1 MYLLIIFFL
10 ILIIPFLVMP
20 RYITKSRSSY
30 EAVIMSDI
38 VICAAAA
45 VIFMVQS
52 ITGDGMFTQLHNGV
66 QDIAG
71 VVAKDSNVISLLG
84 MEELSAGERTDL
96 VVRLYD
102 EVFKLLPVSILIFGA
117 VMSYIVYILLSRSL
131 NRRSPVNL
139 MPKFREFSV
148 PSGAVFVLIGIYL
161 LVWMLTATETFSDNS
176 YYVNIDLLFD
186 FVFFLQ
192 GMSAVFMLFYLKRI
206 PSGFALVLCIVLWNI
221 YIGRTMIVV
230 IGMFDVIFGLKGKML
245 ANNGRNQRK

>member
-1 MYLLIIFFL
+1 
-10 ILIIPFLVMP
+10 
-20 RYITKSRSSY
+20 
-30 EAVIMSDI
+30 
-38 VICAAAA
+38 
-45 VIFMVQS
+45 
-52 ITGDGMFTQLHNGV
+52 
-66 QDIAG
+66 
-71 VVAKDSNVISLLG
+71 
-84 MEELSAGERTDL
+84 
-96 VVRLYD
+96 
-102 EVFKLLPVSILIFGA
+102 
-117 VMSYIVYILLSRSL
+117 
-131 NRRSPVNL
+131 